1 MASALI
7 PTSWPFDSRLLPE
20 TACVVGGSVRDAL
33 LDRQADYLDL
43 DFVLPDGA
51 VAIASAIARRYQV
64 GFVVL
69 DADNQIARAV
79 FDQATIDFAQ
89 QVGPTLETDLQR
101 RDFTINAIAY
111 HPQSD
116 RLIDPLNGIA
126 DLRQQILRMVSRENL
141 AEDPLRLLRAY
152 RQAAQLGFAID
163 GATRRT
169 IRELAPLLQNIAAER
184 IRHELDALLSQTNGA
199 TCFRMAWQDG
209 LLDAWLPHLRVEH
222 TEQLAAL
229 DRALVNLPNIPGY
242 ADLLHSWKDPVP
254 AGHYRS
260 WIKAARLS
268 RLLPL
273 DEDEANR
280 WLTRLKYSRNEGQAI
295 FRVLQTQPYL
305 DQMAAQ
311 AGDLSRSDQ
320 FFMFK
325 AASSSFPAVSLV
337 ALSMGIPID
346 AVAAMVERYQNP
358 KDPMAHPV
366 PLVSGKDLMAQLN
379 LRSGPQIGQ
388 LLNAIENAQA
398 SGELTCADEALAW
411 AEQWFLEQQ
420 EQKIAEV

>member
-7 PTSWPFDSRLLPE
+7 PKTWPFDSRLLPE

-33 LDRQADYLDL
+33 LERQADYLDL

-51 VAIASAIARRYQV
+51 VAIASDIAKRYRA

-126 DLRQQILRMVSRENL
+126 DLRQQTLRMVSRENL

-152 RQAAQLGFAID
+152 RQAAQLGFTID
-163 GATRRT
+163 SNTRRT
-169 IRELAPLLQNIAAER
+169 IRELAPLLQTIAAER
-184 IRHELDALLSQTNGA
+184 IRHELDALLSQPNGA

-209 LLDAWLPHLRVEH
+209 LFATWLPHLTADH
-222 TEQLAAL
+222 AEQLAAL
-229 DRALVNLPNIPGY
+229 DRALANLPHIPGY
-242 ADLLHSWKDPVP
+242 LSLLHSWKDTVP

-273 DEDEANR
+273 DEEAANR
-280 WLTRLKYSRNEGQAI
+280 WLMRLKYSRSEGQAI
-295 FRVLQTQPYL
+295 FKVLQTQSYL
-305 DQMAAQ
+305 ERLVRQE
-311 AGDLSRSDQ
+311 GYLSRSDQ
-320 FFMFK
+320 FFLFK
-325 AASSSFPAVSLV
+325 AASSSFPAVALV
-337 ALSMGIPID
+337 ALSMGVPAETVVEMVTCYQTASDPI
-346 AVAAMVERYQNP
+346 
-358 KDPMAHPV
+358 AHPV
-366 PLVSGKDLMAQLN
+366 PLVSGKDLMRGLN
-379 LRSGPQIGQ
+379 LKSGPHIGQ
-388 LLNAIENAQA
+388 LLSSIEKAQA
-398 SGELTCADEALAW
+398 AGQLTCADEALAW
-411 AEQWFLEQQ
+411 AKEWFKTQQ
-420 EQKIAEV
+420 E

>member
-7 PTSWPFDSRLLPE
+7 PKTWPFDSRLLPE

-33 LDRQADYLDL
+33 LKRQAEYLDL

-51 VAIASAIARRYQV
+51 VAIASDIAKRYRA

-79 FDQATIDFAQ
+79 FDEATIDFAQ

-116 RLIDPLNGIA
+116 RLIDPLNGMA
-126 DLRQQILRMVSRENL
+126 DLKQQTLRMVSRENL

-152 RQAAQLGFAID
+152 RQAAQLGFTID
-163 GATRRT
+163 SNTRRT
-169 IRELAPLLQNIAAER
+169 IRELAPLLKGIAAER
-184 IRHELDALLSQTNGA
+184 IRHELDALLSQPNGA

-209 LLDAWLPHLRVEH
+209 LFNSWLPHLTANH
-222 TEQLAAL
+222 AEQLTLL
-229 DRALVNLPNIPGY
+229 DRALAKLPKVSGY
-242 ADLLHSWKDPVP
+242 LGLLHGWKEPVP

-268 RLLPL
+268 QLLPS
-273 DEDEANR
+273 EEEVANR
-280 WLTRLKYSRNEGQAI
+280 WLTRLKYSRSEGQAI
-295 FRVLQTQPYL
+295 YRVMQTQTYVERL
-305 DQMAAQ
+305 VIQE
-311 AGDLSRSDQ
+311 GYLSRADE

-325 AASSSFPAVSLV
+325 TAGTSFPAVSLV
-337 ALSMGIPID
+337 ALSAGVP
-346 AVAAMVERYQNP
+346 AETVVAMVKRYQNAE
-358 KDPMAHPV
+358 DIIAHPV
-366 PLVSGKDLMAQLN
+366 PLVSGKDLMRT
-379 LRSGPQIGQ
+379 LRLKSGPHIGR
-388 LLNAIENAQA
+388 LLSAIEQAQA
-398 SGELTCADEALAW
+398 QGTLTTAQEALAW
-411 AEQWFLEQQ
+411 ARKWSDPVE
-420 EQKIAEV
+420 I